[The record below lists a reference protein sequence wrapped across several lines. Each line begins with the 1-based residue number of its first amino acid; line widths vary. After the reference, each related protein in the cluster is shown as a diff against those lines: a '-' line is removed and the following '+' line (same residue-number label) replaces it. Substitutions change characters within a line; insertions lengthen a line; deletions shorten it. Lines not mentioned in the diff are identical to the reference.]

1 MTPEALQQDWLSL
14 RYWLLR
20 CILPSALVLLV
31 ILILLWSFSDSA
43 YELDHKAVLPAFFT
57 LYYILVR
64 GGHIVMMRSLHKEL
78 LKKYETRYREILS
91 VMDPDTMKRRN
102 IGFTLARIKRA
113 MIDERRAKAAEFRR

>member
-1 MTPEALQQDWLSL
+1 
-14 RYWLLR
+14 
-20 CILPSALVLLV
+20 
-31 ILILLWSFSDSA
+31 
-43 YELDHKAVLPAFFT
+43 
-57 LYYILVR
+57 
-64 GGHIVMMRSLHKEL
+64 MMRSLHKEL